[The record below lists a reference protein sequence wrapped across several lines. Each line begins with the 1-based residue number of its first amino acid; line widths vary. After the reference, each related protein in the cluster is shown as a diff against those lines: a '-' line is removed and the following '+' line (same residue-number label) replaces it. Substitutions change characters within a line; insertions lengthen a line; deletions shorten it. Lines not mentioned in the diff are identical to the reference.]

1 MTLIKQKSGIFQVRF
16 MVDGKTFQKSSQSK
30 NKSKAL
36 QIERQ
41 YRQEVL
47 DKKLLGVKDSINLHD
62 ALDML
67 LTSKVGLKSYDD
79 IENKIK
85 GVKLYFDDKPLHEL
99 TTADI
104 EHYVLTRRQE
114 GRAAQTISH
123 GIIYLRGVVE
133 YMERLDYQVPVI
145 KFPKINVRNQR
156 VRSLSRDEEIR
167 LLAELVP
174 DNTKYYKKLT
184 PFTEK
189 PELMKQRQDNWDLVM
204 LLLDFGARYSEIA
217 ELTWQQVDLKE
228 KTILLKRSKTN
239 NEAVLYMSNRVYK
252 VLKSR
257 NDKKVHHKWIFTDK
271 SGQNPR
277 KHSTIAIRRA
287 ILNAG
292 IEDFRVHDFRH
303 TCASRL
309 VQNGMTIQETAHI
322 LGHSNIA
329 TTMRYAHLEK
339 NQVAEKMKVVIDR
352 FND

>member
-16 MVDGKTFQKSSQSK
+16 MVDGKTYQKSSQSK
-30 NKSKAL
+30 NKAKA
-36 QIERQ
+36 QQVERQ
-41 YRQEVL
+41 YHQEIL
-47 DKKLLGVKDSINLHD
+47 DKKLLGTKVSIKLYS
-62 ALDML
+62 ALDTF
-67 LTSKVGLKSYDD
+67 LTSKIALKSYDD
-79 IENKIK
+79 IANKVR

-99 TTADI
+99 TTADV

-114 GRAAQTISH
+114 GRAAQTIEH
-123 GIIYLRGVVE
+123 GVIQLRGCVE
-133 YMERLDYQVPVI
+133 YMDRLDYQVPII
-145 KFPKINVRNQR
+145 KFPKIKVQNQR
-156 VRSLSRDEEIR
+156 IRSLSRDEEIR

-184 PFTEK
+184 PFTDK
-189 PELMKQRQDNWDLVM
+189 PELIKQRQDNWDLVIM
-204 LLLDFGARYSEIA
+204 LLDIGARYSEIA
-217 ELTWQQVDLKE
+217 ELTWQQVDLKN

-239 NEAVLYMSNRVYK
+239 NEAVLYMSNRVYQ

-257 NDKKVHHKWIFTDK
+257 NDKKVHHKWVFTDK
-271 SGQNPR
+271 SGNNPR

-287 ILNAG
+287 IKNAG

-309 VQNGMTIQETAHI
+309 VQNGMTVQETAHI

-339 NQVAEKMKVVIDR
+339 NQVAEKMKAVIDR